1 LGNCPKGCIL
11 VIGYAPSVLLAVCQA
26 IQQETLQPALVI
38 GMPIG
43 FSHAPI
49 AKRQLMR
56 TGVPC
61 ITIEGAIGG
70 GLLAA
75 TALNALTESLIAKPD
90 CHCYLTAH

>member
-1 LGNCPKGCIL
+1 
-11 VIGYAPSVLLAVCQA
+11 
-26 IQQETLQPALVI
+26 VI

-56 TGVPC
+56 SSVPF
-61 ITIEGAIGG
+61 ITIEGALGG

-75 TALNALTESLIAKPD
+75 TSLNALAGSLIAKPD
-90 CHCYLTAH
+90 CHCYLSNP